1 MRAKENN
8 AARIRTQDAAAD
20 WSMTT
25 WTYGLA
31 RRWVA
36 CGVTA
41 NVLDPGIVKGKSG
54 SEQFEGPAL
63 MGVLM
68 SHVIPFFAAAGMQR
82 GAQQYVRLAAD
93 PALATVSGTYFV
105 SGKEKKAAAPPCP
118 SAPPCR
124 DASTTPPRQRRYVP
138 FPAMLPQQADGVP
151 QHQVRLGGQGWSA
164 LAAASAR
171 PAVPA
176 ASAASRASSA
186 ASAST
191 GEPICS
197 PSSALYIRSPPAP
210 GQPGPAAVRRPPRRQ
225 ARARPPY
232 PG

>member
-105 SGKEKKAAAPPCP
+105 SGKEKKAAAPPSP

-124 DASTTPPRQRRYVP
+124 THRRRRRGSAVMCPSPRCSRSRPMACHSTRC
-138 FPAMLPQQADGVP
+138 G
-151 QHQVRLGGQGWSA
+151 
-164 LAAASAR
+164 
-171 PAVPA
+171 
-176 ASAASRASSA
+176 SAARAGPRWRPPA
-186 ASAST
+186 RAQ
-191 GEPICS
+191 
-197 PSSALYIRSPPAP
+197 RSLPPAP
-210 GQPGPAAVRRPPRRQ
+210 PRGPVPPLPPAPVSRSAPRAAPCTSGHRRLPGSQDLLR
-225 ARARPPY
+225 
-232 PG
+232 